1 MYSLKNIVDK
11 FMGPLKFYG
20 ETYGDEETLDNLEN
34 FNNLLEDMMD
44 DLYELA
50 RSTQERPEDS
60 AKEIHEKVLEI
71 KQSIQECLNDI
82 K

>member
-20 ETYGDEETLDNLEN
+20 ETYEDEETLDNLEN
-34 FNNLLEDMMD
+34 FNNLLVDMMD
-44 DLYELA
+44 DLYDLA
-50 RSTQERPEDS
+50 NSTQERPEES
-60 AKEIHEKVLEI
+60 ANEIHEKVIEI